1 MELAGISYSNMDFA
15 GINFLAVIVAAVA
28 GFAIGMA
35 WYMSLGNIWMAAL
48 GKTKD
53 EIQPSAGPFII
64 SGISL
69 LLMAF
74 MLAGI
79 IGHLGKGQ
87 VTLVNGAISGFF
99 VWLGFVIT
107 TMATNHAYQ
116 GAKRALTLVDGGH
129 YLAVLVVMGAIIGWF
144 GV

>member
-1 MELAGISYSNMDFA
+1 MDFA
-15 GINFLAVIVAAVA
+15 GTNYIAILVAAAA

-35 WYMSLGNIWMAAL
+35 WYMSLGNLWMAAL

-53 EIQPSAGPFII
+53 ELKPSAGPFII
-64 SGISL
+64 SGIAL
-69 LLMAF
+69 LVMAT
-74 MLAGI
+74 MLSGV
-79 IGHLGKGQ
+79 IGHLGEGQ
-87 VTLVNGAISGFF
+87 VTLANGAVSGFL

-107 TMATNHAYQ
+107 TMAVNHAYQ
-116 GAKRALTLVDGGH
+116 GQKRSLTLIDGGH

>member
-1 MELAGISYSNMDFA
+1 MEFA
-15 GINFLAVIVAAVA
+15 GINYLAVFIAALA
-28 GFAIGMA
+28 GFAVGMG
-35 WYMSLGNIWMAAL
+35 WYMSLGDIWIAAL

-53 EIQPSAGPFII
+53 EIKPSAGPFII

-69 LLMAF
+69 LIMAS

-79 IGHLGKGQ
+79 IGHLGRDQ
-87 VTLVNGAISGFF
+87 VTMVNGAISGFL

-107 TMATNHAYQ
+107 TMTVNHAYQ
-116 GAKRALTLVDGGH
+116 GVKRILTLVDGGH
-129 YLAVLVVMGAIIGWF
+129 YLAVLIVMGAIIGWF